1 MKYKA
6 LLFCTLLIQASA
18 HAQILPGQKLSD
30 WAASYG
36 RNSSGQAELSD
47 KIGTMAFVS
56 YVTGIA
62 EALHASGKICLP
74 EHTSGG
80 QLVEIVGQ
88 YVQANAD
95 KWNDDGFQLVSVPL
109 SQTFKCAKKRR

>member
-1 MKYKA
+1 MKYIS

-30 WAASYG
+30 WAASYV

-47 KIGTMAFVS
+47 KVGTMAFIS

-62 EALHASGKICLP
+62 EALHASGKICLL

-80 QLVEIVGQ
+80 QLVEVVEQ

-95 KWNDDGFQLVSVPL
+95 KWNDDGFKLVSVPL